1 MKILA
6 IDTSTIAA
14 SAAVMDEN
22 KLCGEFMTD
31 LKLKHSEKLMFLIDG
46 LLDNL
51 RMNINDIDA
60 FACGRGPGSFT
71 GLRIAAA
78 AVKGLAQP
86 GNKPIIGVSSL
97 AACAY
102 AQISRENEFIIPIFD
117 AQREEVYTGI
127 YAHDRTGFSC
137 ITPDCIRNAEEY
149 FTTLE
154 ERGGKYVFCGDGV
167 LKYMERIKIQL
178 GEKAAFS
185 GNELLM
191 PRASMVASLAL
202 QQYEKGQYD
211 DYGTFMPEYIRGTD
225 AQVFIKK

>member
-1 MKILA
+1 MMILA
-6 IDTSTIAA
+6 IDTSTIAT

-51 RMNINDIDA
+51 RMSINDIDV

-86 GNKPIIGVSSL
+86 DNKPIIGVSSL
-97 AACAY
+97 AACAF
-102 AQISRENEFIIPIFD
+102 AQTSRENECIIPIFD
-117 AQREEVYTGI
+117 AQREEVYTGV
-127 YAHDRTGFSC
+127 YTHDRTGFAC
-137 ITPDCIRNAEEY
+137 VIPDCIRNAEEY
-149 FTTLE
+149 FTSLRE
-154 ERGGKYVFCGDGV
+154 KGGKYIFCGDGV
-167 LKYMERIKIQL
+167 LKYREEIIKKL
-178 GEKAAFS
+178 EENAAFS

-191 PRASMVASLAL
+191 PRASMIAALAL
-202 QQYEKGQYD
+202 RQYNEGQYD
-211 DYGTFMPEYIRGTD
+211 NYETFMPEYIRGAD